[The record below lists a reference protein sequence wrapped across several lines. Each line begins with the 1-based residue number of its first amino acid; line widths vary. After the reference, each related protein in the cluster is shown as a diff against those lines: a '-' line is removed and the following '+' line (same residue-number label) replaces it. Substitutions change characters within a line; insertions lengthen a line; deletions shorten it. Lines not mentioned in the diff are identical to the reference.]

1 MFRRMICLMLSAAI
15 ALGCTG
21 IALAEPADDAYVSD
35 FVTYPSPAAP
45 TATPEATLNPT
56 TAPTATAVPAE
67 TPAPTATAA
76 PDETPVPTPP
86 APTETPAPT
95 PVPTAE
101 PLKVGSRGD
110 RVRELQNYLTLMGFS
125 YESAD
130 GIYGSRTS
138 DAVNALQVYATLLNA
153 KGTISYTA
161 SNYGTADS
169 QLLAIIE
176 SGSIPAY
183 YSDVKKDSSAAQVRR
198 VQNRLAVLEY
208 MLSNVVDGV
217 YGVAT
222 SAAISDF
229 QKTSGLP
236 ETGVADKATQELLF
250 SASAKKCP
258 DPNARYPYK
267 LIVDVSEQ
275 RVYVYEYA
283 NGSYSKLK
291 ARFLCSTG
299 KRETPTPLGT
309 YRSTEQINA
318 WHYFR
323 DYNCWAQ
330 YAYRI
335 SGAYYFHSVLYKV
348 KGGTPTASSVRNLGR
363 RASHGCVRLSVENA
377 KWIYNNCPKGTI
389 VVVRE

>member
-1 MFRRMICLMLSAAI
+1 MICLMLSAAI

-21 IALAEPADDAYVSD
+21 MALAEPADDAYVSD
-35 FVTYPSPAAP
+35 FVTYPSPTAP
-45 TATPEATLNPT
+45 TATPEATVNPT
-56 TAPTATAVPAE
+56 TAPTATAVPDE
-67 TPAPTATAA
+67 TPVPTATAV

-138 DAVNALQVYATLLNA
+138 DAVDALQVYATLLNA
-153 KGTISYTA
+153 KGTISYTT

-183 YSDVKKDSSAAQVRR
+183 YSDVKKGSSAAQVRR

-236 ETGVADKATQELLF
+236 ETGVADKAT
-250 SASAKKCP
+250 
-258 DPNARYPYK
+258 
-267 LIVDVSEQ
+267 
-275 RVYVYEYA
+275 
-283 NGSYSKLK
+283 
-291 ARFLCSTG
+291 
-299 KRETPTPLGT
+299 
-309 YRSTEQINA
+309 
-318 WHYFR
+318 
-323 DYNCWAQ
+323 
-330 YAYRI
+330 
-335 SGAYYFHSVLYKV
+335 
-348 KGGTPTASSVRNLGR
+348 
-363 RASHGCVRLSVENA
+363 
-377 KWIYNNCPKGTI
+377 
-389 VVVRE
+389 